1 MENQEQ
7 ISFGLRKIT
16 TQQFAVIE
24 SAFDDKDNNIELGT
38 GLRFG
43 YNLDKKNIIVLFSIN
58 FSQNK
63 NPFLILEIG
72 CYFEIVNDHWDNL
85 YDSNLNVIKLPIA
98 LARHLVMLSV
108 GTIRGVL
115 HAKTEN
121 TVFNKFFLPTVNVNE
136 LVIEDVIIK
145 TIDEN
150 LKEIEP

>member
-7 ISFGLRKIT
+7 INFGLRKIT

-24 SAFDDKDNNIELGT
+24 SAFDQKSDNIELGT
-38 GLRFG
+38 ALRFG
-43 YNLDKKNIIVLFSIN
+43 FDLDKKIVIVFLSIN

-72 CYFEIVNDHWDNL
+72 CYFEIVNNQLDNL
-85 YDSNLNVIKLPIA
+85 YDNELNEIKLPIA

-136 LVIEDVIIK
+136 LVRDDVVIK
-145 TIDEN
+145 TESN
-150 LKEIEP
+150 NV

>member
-24 SAFDDKDNNIELGT
+24 SAFDQKDDNIELGT

-43 YNLDKKNIIVLFSIN
+43 FSLDKKVIIVFLSIN
-58 FSQNK
+58 FNQNK

-72 CYFEIVNDHWDNL
+72 CYFEIVNNQWDNL
-85 YDSNLNVIKLPIA
+85 YNSEINEIKLPMA

-121 TVFNKFFLPTVNVNE
+121 TIFNKFFLPTINVNE
-136 LVIEDVIIK
+136 LVLNDVIINTK
-145 TIDEN
+145 TDN
-150 LKEIEP
+150 IEKV